1 MATYRELHG
10 RSIQAVTTDP
20 TGSVAEGQIW
30 YNTTSD
36 TFKSVV
42 LSEAWSSATSMVNNH
57 DSGMGSGE
65 KDSALVGAGA
75 SGSSGTSAVEQF
87 NGSGWAT
94 SPSLPGNAQAGA
106 GTGPET
112 AALWTQGTS
121 FPIPGPGAVP
131 ASTATY
137 EYNGSS
143 WTSGGAQGTGKIMG
157 GMSGTET
164 AALAFGGRTTL
175 PGGGPVTNTSEEYN
189 GSSFSEGNNLNNGR
203 SKIGFSGTQTAAL
216 GFGGDISNTAS
227 GTAATEEYDGT
238 SWTTSGNLNTAR
250 RYIQGF
256 GIQTSSLA
264 FGGQNN
270 ATLTEQYDGSTWTV
284 KSTMGSGFATTQSS
298 VSPSASTGIAAGGYT
313 APFGATTN
321 TAEEWNASINVI
333 TPSTWS
339 SGGAL
344 NTGRSLAAGAITSGT
359 SGIVFGGSSPYTGKT
374 ESYDGTSWTE
384 LGDMNSA
391 RSYLSGFG
399 TATAAVAAGG
409 YFSTPGTPNVPK
421 SEVEE
426 WNGSA
431 WSEET
436 NLPASRKS
444 AGNCGT
450 LTAGLIMGGSSQQPY
465 TSHITTTTFEYDGS
479 SWTAGGALPEGK
491 GQAASGGTQTAS
503 FYAAGVLAPGGRSSK
518 TAFYNGSSWSEGA
531 NVVTISPSSGGL
543 GATGTTSAGLGT
555 SGNNLTNIYD
565 GTSWVTAP
573 NYSTARNRGTG
584 GGTASDALLVA
595 GYSAPASPAYRA
607 ETEEFS
613 GETTAVNVKTLT
625 QS

>member
-1 MATYRELHG
+1 MSTYRKIHG

-20 TGSVAEGQIW
+20 TGDITEGQVW
-30 YNTTSD
+30 YNTSSD
-36 TFKSVV
+36 TFKTV
-42 LSEAWSSATSMVNNH
+42 LVNEAWSSAAPMINNH

-65 KDSALVGAGA
+65 KDSALIGAGA
-75 SGSSGTSAVEQF
+75 SGSSGTSAVEQY

-112 AALWTQGTS
+112 AALWTQGTT
-121 FPIPGPGAVP
+121 FPIPGPGAAP
-131 ASTATY
+131 ASTASY

-238 SWTTSGNLNTAR
+238 SWTSSGNLNTSR

-321 TAEEWNASINVI
+321 IAEEWNASANVI
-333 TPSTWS
+333 TAAAWANASNFPDSRRAGFSAGTKDASFYAGGRTTAPVTSSAEWDGSSWS
-339 SGGAL
+339 SGPTFNESKFLG
-344 NTGRSLAAGAITSGT
+344 GCSGT
-359 SGIVFGGSSPYTGKT
+359 YTAAIASGGNGPGGAELATSQTWNGSSWTAAPSVPTGNQGNCHFGTSTASVTAGGSND
-374 ESYDGTSWTE
+374 YDY
-384 LGDMNSA
+384 SA
-391 RSYLSGFG
+391 
-399 TATAAVAAGG
+399 
-409 YFSTPGTPNVPK
+409 
-421 SEVEE
+421 E
-426 WNGSA
+426 WNGSSWTA
-431 WSEET
+431 G
-436 NLPASRKS
+436 NNMNVDRYGS
-444 AGNCGT
+444 AGSGT
-450 LTAGLIMGGSSQQPY
+450 LTAGLIAGGEPGPAASGTSENYDGTNWTTGATLAQGKMAMYGGSSIASAG
-465 TSHITTTTFEYDGS
+465 TSGSLISGGYKFPSPAITTNCQAYNGT
-479 SWTAGGALPEGK
+479 SWAT
-491 GQAASGGTQTAS
+491 TAS
-503 FYAAGVLAPGGRSSK
+503 ISTGRYANQVGSNTSALFSAG
-518 TAFYNGSSWSEGA
+518 YNGSS
-531 NVVTISPSSGGL
+531 NV
-543 GATGTTSAGLGT
+543 
-555 SGNNLTNIYD
+555 NN
-565 GTSWVTAP
+565 
-573 NYSTARNRGTG
+573 
-584 GGTASDALLVA
+584 
-595 GYSAPASPAYRA
+595 
-607 ETEEFS
+607 TEEFT
-613 GETTAVNVKTLT
+613 GETSSINVKTLT